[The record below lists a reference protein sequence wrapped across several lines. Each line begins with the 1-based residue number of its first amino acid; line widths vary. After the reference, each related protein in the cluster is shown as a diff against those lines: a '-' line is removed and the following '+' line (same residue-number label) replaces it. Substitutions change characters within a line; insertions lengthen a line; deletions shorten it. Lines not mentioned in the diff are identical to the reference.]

1 MRYSLF
7 SVLDHHPGGP
17 RSLAGLYADVLRQG
31 ELADTLGFHALYV
44 AEHHFHEY
52 GAVPNPAVFL
62 SALAQRTKRLRLGT
76 AIAALTFRN
85 PIEAAESYAML
96 DLLSGGR
103 LELGTGSGY
112 LAHEFAGFGVDAAE
126 KRERF
131 EENLD
136 ILRRL
141 LAGEAVSVD
150 GRWNRLKDVRINVD
164 PVQQPVPIAVATL
177 RAEGAYEIGRKNQD
191 MLCVPYAS
199 VGSFEDI
206 ESLVKAHQ
214 QGLKDA
220 GRKDPRGAVGVTLHT
235 HVAESDDAARAEA
248 AEAFDLYVAT
258 RLYARRQTY
267 DDIMRSGLSLFGSP
281 DTVAAK
287 IARLAGWGVDHVIAL
302 SDFGALPFARLEGSM
317 RRMMTEV
324 APRVAALAGRPASA
338 YAAAPAS

>member
-7 SVLDHHPGGP
+7 SVLDHHPGGR
-17 RSLAGLYADVLRQG
+17 RSLAGLYADTLRQG
-31 ELADTLGFHALYV
+31 ELADALGFHALYV
-44 AEHHFHEY
+44 AEHHFHQY

-62 SALAQRTKRLRLGT
+62 SALAQRTRRLRLGT

-85 PIEAAESYAML
+85 PIEAAEAYAML

-103 LELGTGSGY
+103 LELGVGSGY
-112 LAHEFAGFGVDAAE
+112 LAHEFAGFGIDPAE

-141 LAGEAVSVD
+141 LTGETVSLD
-150 GRWNRLKDVRINVD
+150 GRWNRLNEVRINVE
-164 PVQQPVPIAVATL
+164 PIQKPIPIAVATL
-177 RAEGAYEIGRKNQD
+177 RAEGAYEIGRRNQD

-199 VGSFEDI
+199 VGSFEEI
-206 ESLVKAHQ
+206 EGLVKAHQ
-214 QGLKDA
+214 KGLKEA

-235 HVAESDDAARAEA
+235 YVAETDAAAREEA

-267 DDIMRSGLSLFGSP
+267 DDIMASGLSLFGSP

-287 IARLAGWGVDHVIAL
+287 IAQLSDWGVDHVITL
-302 SDFGALPFARLEGSM
+302 SDFGALPFDRLEGSM
-317 RRMMTEV
+317 RRMMIEV
-324 APRVAALAGRPASA
+324 APRVAALSE
-338 YAAAPAS
+338 

>member
-7 SVLDHHPGGP
+7 SVLDHHPGGR
-17 RSLAGLYADVLRQG
+17 RSLAGLYAEVLAQG
-31 ELADTLGFHALYV
+31 ELADRLGFHALYV

-62 SALAQRTKRLRLGT
+62 SALAQRTRRLRLGT
-76 AIAALTFRN
+76 AVAALTFRN
-85 PIEAAESYAML
+85 PIEVAESYAML

-103 LELGTGSGY
+103 LELGVGSGY
-112 LAHEFAGFGVDAAE
+112 LAHEFAGFGVEAAE

-141 LAGEAVSVD
+141 LAGERVSIE
-150 GRWNRLKDVRINVD
+150 GRWNRLRDVRLNVE
-164 PVQQPVPIAVATL
+164 PLQRPVPVAVATL

-199 VGSFEDI
+199 VGSFEEI
-206 ESLVKAHQ
+206 EGLVKAHQ
-214 QGLKDA
+214 RGLAEA
-220 GRKDPRGAVGVTLHT
+220 GRADPRGAVGVTLHT
-235 HVAESDDAARAEA
+235 YVAETDAAARAEA

-302 SDFGALPFARLEGSM
+302 ADFGALPFDRVEASL
-317 RRMMTEV
+317 RRMTAEV
-324 APRVAALAGRPASA
+324 APRVAALAGGATPA
-338 YAAAPAS
+338 YAAAPSS